1 MQKLWSNLLVGV
13 EEASRTVVFSGGAA
27 NMIVASGPEML
38 VLNMHREPLND
49 FLDARAIPFFDPQ
62 IHPITHGRA
71 YDYEIDGPA
80 EKAARKAA
88 KILVY
93 QMGDESMGVITDK
106 EIREDVLAG
115 RDVIVWFTG
124 QFNDKGRPMFVPR
137 GIELSSSVKTLTG
150 TREVPPHPVVAAQLT
165 EFQKAG
171 TQLRAELWDFLKD
184 RGNVTITGSSAETIE
199 AVRDRLQVAA

>member
-1 MQKLWSNLLVGV
+1 MPWGPKPPPLPPARDGNGNQRRGGARLCPAKAVAEL
-13 EEASRTVVFSGGAA
+13 SGG
-27 NMIVASGPEML
+27 
-38 VLNMHREPLND
+38 
-49 FLDARAIPFFDPQ
+49 
-62 IHPITHGRA
+62 
-71 YDYEIDGPA
+71 
-80 EKAARKAA
+80 ARKAA